1 MGLKCRISYDKSGTV
16 SVYDENGSPSRLFED
31 ILTEVNNQGTALD
44 LWALAQTEEFQESVD
59 GFVTAQDVIKYA
71 DTDLSQHTKLTDA
84 QKVSVRSILK
94 TSGIRSLSELNERL
108 LRTFKP
114 NGVFEFN
121 PRRAEESGLYT
132 EEELRDLDQIAL
144 QEVMTVIEGQVQLY
158 DIVVDEQNT
167 EGSEYIDS
175 SSRDILGR
183 FQRVTE
189 EKFNDD
195 VNQLAELANDEAQ
208 LREAVME
215 LPYTDFV
222 NEFLENEQFRN
233 EQIQRLRRLSV
244 IPELHF
250 DGDTLVNEDLSVYST
265 VRNTVDF
272 DADTTEILAD
282 IQILEEMSPVGW
294 DQQTEVKSAL
304 RSVAKD
310 LIKYRV
316 DLIGLEELSN
326 EPDQVLNL
334 LRAAEAMLDKPTKN
348 NIQTFVALKQ
358 EYLPSAKPNRIET
371 LPENYQGYN
380 IVSVRTAKSDQVLFE
395 NGLIKVGNDLYH
407 KVQLED
413 KSAIYDYVYDM
424 YVRGDFNIPDHLK
437 TVRSGVSDFN
447 NKIEVLKDIEAFI
460 NSRDTGLKVNDQ
472 ELLSLYQVAFEH
484 DPINTVEPVNRI
496 KKVSSV
502 NTEAEYL
509 KGEFINDF
517 YEYYLEQKLENSDIY
532 QDILSKFEFNS
543 KGITLVG
550 EVASLDNMEYS
561 EEIKDY
567 LRLRKD
573 FDSELLLSDTAGN
586 MTNAELLALNFPE
599 SVREYSGEAITEGIY
614 AVVPHTISDFYRIDG
629 KLYRRMLSRSDA
641 SLFMEVE
648 LEDNTIFYEA
658 DPDFPFDVDQAQEVF
673 ESLQVSP
680 EQTTQEQVDETFK
693 QARFHNKISVR
704 EGKSL
709 NQLRSG
715 EYTLEDSDTLYK
727 GLDGKEDLGGQ
738 RINAHQGVN
747 GIFAATDIKLA
758 EEYGTISNIN
768 VPAGTTVEVIEVSPK
783 GKTPDAYRQA
793 EVEAINNSNAQI
805 VKLRTM
811 DGIMRRGERLQEQYI
826 IKDENLINAVLQQTD
841 DIGTTSEDIAGSLL
855 EIAELKDTIG
865 EFIQSKDYGDRVKF
879 HGSPD
884 IRYLRSVSD
893 FDTTVV
899 TRNAES
905 KYLFLAQKSGTA
917 VSYSTDQ
924 TRIGPNSG
932 VAAIRVREGRQYSIT
947 KKDVKDKKSISE
959 WELFYDNK
967 KEEGYDILI
976 NTLDGNNLIVLN
988 NDILS
993 IEEIYNNHDVINNR
1007 FVGTHTPSTS
1017 QLQELSQNS
1026 VDILSSEIKVLDLYD
1041 TSEESA
1047 IKDEFDNCG

>member
-71 DTDLSQHTKLTDA
+71 DTDLSQHTQLTDA
-84 QKVSVRSILK
+84 QKVSVRSILE

-208 LREAVME
+208 LRESVME

-233 EQIQRLRRLSV
+233 EQTQRLRRLSV

-250 DGDTLVNEDLSVYST
+250 DGDTLVSEDLSVYST

-304 RSVAKD
+304 RSVSKD

-326 EPDQVLNL
+326 EPDQALSL
-334 LRAAEAMLDKPTKN
+334 LRAAEIMLDKPTKN
-348 NIQTFVALKQ
+348 NIQAFVALKQ
-358 EYLPSAKPNRIET
+358 EYLPSTKPKRIET
-371 LPENYQGYN
+371 LPAKYQAYN

-395 NGLIKVGNDLYH
+395 NGLIKVGTDLYH

-413 KSAIYDYVYDM
+413 KSVIYDYVYDM

-447 NKIEVLKDIEAFI
+447 NKIEVLKDLEAYV

-484 DPINTVEPVNRI
+484 DPVTTVEPVNRI

-502 NTEAEYL
+502 NTAVEYL
-509 KGEFINDF
+509 KGDFINDF
-517 YEYYLEQKLENSDIY
+517 YEYYLEEKLENSDVY
-532 QDILSKFEFNS
+532 QDVLSKFEFNS
-543 KGITLVG
+543 KGITLLG
-550 EVASLDNMEYS
+550 EVASLNNINYS
-561 EEIKDY
+561 TEIKDY

-586 MTNAELLALNFPE
+586 MTIEELLALNFPE
-599 SVREYSGEAITEGIY
+599 SVREFSGEVVTEGRY
-614 AVVPHTISDFYRIDG
+614 AIVPHTITDFYRVDG

-641 SLFMEVE
+641 SLFMEVS

-658 DPDFPFDVDQAQEVF
+658 DPDFSFDAEQAQEVF
-673 ESLQVSP
+673 ESMQISP
-680 EQTTQEQVDETFK
+680 EQLTQEQVDETFK
-693 QARFHNKISVR
+693 QARFHNKVSVR
-704 EGKSL
+704 KGKSL
-709 NQLRSG
+709 DQLRSG

-758 EEYGTISNIN
+758 EEYGTISNVN

-826 IKDENLINAVLQQTD
+826 IKDENLINEISDSSRGLQGRVNEAKD
-841 DIGTTSEDIAGSLL
+841 LLRDNILDNYKNYGTLYHGTSNENIVN
-855 EIAELKDTIG
+855 EILPPNETSV
-865 EFIQSKDYGDRVKF
+865 IQEVGRKKNLDKVFFTK
-879 HGSPD
+879 
-884 IRYLRSVSD
+884 
-893 FDTTVV
+893 T
-899 TRNAES
+899 
-905 KYLFLAQKSGTA
+905 QKSAQIYAGRAFNRYGGIKKVYSVIPVGNVETLNANKGTE
-917 VSYSTDQ
+917 VYMSDY
-924 TRIGPNSG
+924 
-932 VAAIRVREGRQYSIT
+932 AIVIQDE
-947 KKDVKDKKSISE
+947 
-959 WELFYDNK
+959 
-967 KEEGYDILI
+967 
-976 NTLDGNNLIVLN
+976 NN
-988 NDILS
+988 
-993 IEEIYNNHDVINNR
+993 IEEEVNSYVNNTITTED
-1007 FVGTHTPSTS
+1007 FSKPTPSTS

-1041 TSEESA
+1041 ASEESV